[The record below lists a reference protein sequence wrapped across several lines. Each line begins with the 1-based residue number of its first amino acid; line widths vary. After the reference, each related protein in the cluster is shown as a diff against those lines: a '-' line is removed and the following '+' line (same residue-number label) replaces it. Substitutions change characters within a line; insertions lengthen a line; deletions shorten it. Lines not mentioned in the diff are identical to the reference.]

1 MVLNYLEN
9 SQTNIVVIN
18 NGGGKIFEHVKSLEG
33 TPEFI
38 MNTIKNSH
46 NVNFFHW
53 SKMWNLNYILI
64 ENINDEINSTSP
76 NNIVEIRPN
85 EDQTKDFWREFLNQ

>member
-1 MVLNYLEN
+1 FLNYLEH

-46 NVNFFHW
+46 TVNFLHW

-76 NNIVEIRPN
+76 QNIVEIRPN
-85 EDQTKDFWREFLNQ
+85 EDQTKDFWREFLN